1 MTYYTMLWRRRQL
14 RRRRKTFPCYS
25 TYQLFTV
32 RGGGREEKMRLGV
45 PDSKSINGELEF
57 ERHSGGGM
65 EKSRMG
71 SGDPAYFGARA
82 SSHPFGEHVMRAEV
96 FC

>member
-1 MTYYTMLWRRRQL
+1 
-14 RRRRKTFPCYS
+14 
-25 TYQLFTV
+25 
-32 RGGGREEKMRLGV
+32 MRLGV

-57 ERHSGGGM
+57 ERDWGGM

-82 SSHPFGEHVMRAEV
+82 SSHPLGEQVMRAEV
-96 FC
+96 FRRMSS